1 MINMKKVNLKR
12 QETIDFLKTMSQKSQ
27 EQTLQTLNSSFQGL
41 DQNQVMLHQSLYGKN
56 ILSQEI
62 KTIFTK
68 QLLQIAITPF
78 NIVLLIL
85 TLISLVND
93 VLTPSPENR
102 SYATIITTIL
112 MFLGSVIVQFSQ
124 ESKHLKITSQ
134 LKTLVQ
140 NTTAVKRN
148 NSKLEIALEE
158 VVRGDIVILSAGD
171 IIPADIKLLETK
183 DFFVKTT
190 TFTGES
196 EPVEKMACA
205 FLQSETILDDPKLV
219 LAGSTV
225 ISGYATGIVLVT
237 GKDTYLGNIS
247 QEITKKKSLSHL
259 DQSINTIAKLLMIC
273 ICLMAP
279 LVFLFNF
286 KKPQNTLLQSF
297 LFALTIAFGLTPKML
312 PLIVATSFSKGIVA
326 LSKRKVIVKNLNAI
340 SSFGAMNILFTD
352 KTGTLTE
359 DQIFL
364 ENFLDLNGNEDIRVL
379 RHAYLNSFFQTGLK
393 SLIDKAIITKTN
405 NAQTLHPFLQG
416 ITEQFT
422 KIDEIPF
429 DFKRRKMSV
438 VIQDVSQK
446 QQMITKGA
454 IEEILAICDH
464 VELEGKVVP
473 LSDQS
478 KQIVLQQTITYNQKG
493 YRVVGVAQKLISNP
507 KQQPC
512 FTPGQIE
519 EKSMV
524 LIGLL
529 TFLDPIKES
538 STQTIASLQQKGIIV
553 KILTG
558 DNDILTKAI
567 AQKLNIQTTYCLQ
580 GSIIDNLSDDALYEA
595 SQKTNLFTKLSPEQ
609 KARIVSVF
617 KQKGNIVAFMG
628 DGINDASAMKQ
639 ANLGICVD
647 SGAEITKEIADI
659 ILLEKQLIVLEQGV
673 VEGRKTY
680 TNALK
685 YIKFT
690 LSSNFAN
697 SLSIL
702 LASLCLNFQP
712 MIVLQVLF
720 LDLIYDLICFAI
732 PFDNVD
738 DIYLQKP
745 RKWDFASIKSFMLWF
760 GFFSFLLDVAFLIGM
775 KFILK
780 NLSQSPQLFQTS
792 WFIFSMWSQTL
803 TLFLLRT
810 DKIIA
815 KNNQKNLPSFLIM
828 SCCCLGLVITTFLP
842 LMPIVSQ
849 ALNLDKSIFEKPTIF
864 SFLLF
869 LVVIYSLVMIW
880 AKKIFIQKHKQLL

>member
-1 MINMKKVNLKR
+1 MKKVNLKR

-27 EQTLQTLNSSFQGL
+27 EKTLQTLNSSLKGL
-41 DQNQVMLHQSLYGKN
+41 DQKQVMLHQSLYGKN
-56 ILSQEI
+56 ILSQET
-62 KTIFTK
+62 KTSFTK

-85 TLISLVND
+85 TLISLFND
-93 VLTPSPENR
+93 VLTPSQENR
-102 SYATIITTIL
+102 SYSTVITTIL

-148 NSKLEIALEE
+148 NFKMEIALEE

-171 IIPADIKLLETK
+171 VIPADIKLLETK

-196 EPVEKMACA
+196 EPVEKMACS

-225 ISGYATGIVLVT
+225 ISGYATGIALVT

-286 KKPQNTLLQSF
+286 YKPQNTFLQSF

-405 NAQTLHPFLQG
+405 NAKTLHPSLQG
-416 ITEQFT
+416 ITAQFT

-438 VIQDVSQK
+438 VIQDASQK

-454 IEEILAICDH
+454 IEEILSICDH

-538 STQTIASLQQKGIIV
+538 STQTISSLQQKGIIV

-580 GSIIDNLSDDALYEA
+580 GSVVDNLSDDALYEA

-659 ILLEKQLIVLEQGV
+659 ILLEKQLTVLEQGV
-673 VEGRKTY
+673 LEGRKTY

-738 DIYLQKP
+738 DFYLQKP
-745 RKWDFASIKSFMLWF
+745 CKWDFASIKSFMLWF
-760 GFFSFLLDVAFLIGM
+760 GFCSFLLDFAFLIGM
-775 KFILK
+775 KFLLK
-780 NLSQSPQLFQTS
+780 NLSQNDRLFQTS

-803 TLFLLRT
+803 TIFLLRT

-828 SCCCLGLVITTFLP
+828 VCCCLGLIITTFLP
-842 LMPIVSQ
+842 LIPIVSQ
-849 ALNLDKSIFEKPTIF
+849 ALHLDQSIFEKTTIF
-864 SFLLF
+864 PFLLF

>member
-1 MINMKKVNLKR
+1 MKKVNLKH

-27 EQTLQTLNSSFQGL
+27 EQTLKTLNSSLQGL
-41 DQNQVMLHQSLYGKN
+41 DQNQVILHQSLYGKN
-56 ILSQEI
+56 ILSQET
-62 KTIFTK
+62 KTSFIK

-93 VLTPSPENR
+93 VLAPSPETR

-148 NSKLEIALEE
+148 NCKIEIALEE

-196 EPVEKMACA
+196 EPVEKMTCA
-205 FLQSETILDDPKLV
+205 FVRSETILDDPKLV

-225 ISGYATGIVLVT
+225 ISGYAIGIVLVT

-286 KKPQNTLLQSF
+286 NKPQNTFLQSF

-326 LSKRKVIVKNLNAI
+326 LSKCKVIVKNLNAI

-405 NAQTLHPFLQG
+405 NAKTLHPSLQG
-416 ITEQFT
+416 INVQFT

-438 VIQDVSQK
+438 VIQDSSQK

-507 KQQPC
+507 KKQPC
-512 FTPGQIE
+512 FTPRQIE

-567 AQKLNIQTTYCLQ
+567 AQKLNIQTNYCLQ
-580 GSIIDNLSDDALYEA
+580 GSVVDNLSDDALYEA

-617 KQKGNIVAFMG
+617 KHKGNIVAFMG

-659 ILLEKQLIVLEQGV
+659 ILLEKQLTVLEQGV

-775 KFILK
+775 KFLLE
-780 NLSQSPQLFQTS
+780 NLSQNYQLFQTS

-828 SCCCLGLVITTFLP
+828 ACCCLGLIITTFLP
-842 LMPIVSQ
+842 LIPIVSQ
-849 ALNLDKSIFEKPTIF
+849 ALHLDQSIFEKPTIF
-864 SFLLF
+864 PFLLF

>member
-1 MINMKKVNLKR
+1 M
-12 QETIDFLKTMSQKSQ
+12 
-27 EQTLQTLNSSFQGL
+27 
-41 DQNQVMLHQSLYGKN
+41 
-56 ILSQEI
+56 EI
-62 KTIFTK
+62 
-68 QLLQIAITPF
+68 P
-78 NIVLLIL
+78 
-85 TLISLVND
+85 
-93 VLTPSPENR
+93 
-102 SYATIITTIL
+102 
-112 MFLGSVIVQFSQ
+112 
-124 ESKHLKITSQ
+124 
-134 LKTLVQ
+134 
-140 NTTAVKRN
+140 
-148 NSKLEIALEE
+148 LEE
-158 VVRGDIVILSAGD
+158 VVRGDIVMLSAGD
-171 IIPADIKLLETK
+171 IIPADMKLLETK

-196 EPVEKMACA
+196 EPVEKMAYSS
-205 FLQSETILDDPKLV
+205 LQNKTILEYPKLV

-259 DQSINTIAKLLMIC
+259 DQSINAIAKLLMIC
-273 ICLMAP
+273 ICLMVP

-286 KKPQNTLLQSF
+286 HKPQNTFLQSV
-297 LFALTIAFGLTPKML
+297 LFAITVAFGLTPKML

-326 LSKRKVIVKNLNAI
+326 LSKHKVIVKNLNSI

-379 RHAYLNSFFQTGLK
+379 RHAYLNSFFQTGIK

-405 NAQTLHPFLQG
+405 TFKTLHTFLQG
-416 ITEQFT
+416 IDKQFI

-429 DFKRRKMSV
+429 DFKRRKISV
-438 VIQDVSQK
+438 VIQDATQK

-464 VELEGKVVP
+464 VELEGQVVP
-473 LSDQS
+473 LSEKS
-478 KQIVLQQTITYNQKG
+478 KKIVLQQTINYNQKG
-493 YRVVGVAQKLISNP
+493 YRVVGVAHKLISNP
-507 KQQPC
+507 NQYPC
-512 FTPGQIE
+512 CIPGKIE

-538 STQTIASLQQKGIIV
+538 STQTIASLQRKGIIV

-567 AQKLNIQTTYCLQ
+567 AKKINIQTTYCLQ
-580 GSIIDNLSDDALYEA
+580 GSVVDNLSDDALYEA
-595 SQKTNLFTKLSPEQ
+595 SHKTNLFTKLSPEQ

-647 SGAEITKEIADI
+647 SSAEITKEIADI
-659 ILLEKQLIVLEQGV
+659 ILLEKQLTVLEQGV
-673 VEGRKTY
+673 LEGRRTY
-680 TNALK
+680 TNAIK

-745 RKWDFASIKSFMLWF
+745 CKWDLSSIKSFMLWF
-760 GFFSFLLDVAFLIGM
+760 GFFSFLLDVVFLIGM
-775 KFILK
+775 KLLLG
-780 NLSQSPQLFQTS
+780 NLSQKQNPQLFQTS

-810 DKIIA
+810 NKIIS
-815 KNNQKNLPSFLIM
+815 KNNKKNLPSLLIM
-828 SCCCLGLVITTFLP
+828 VCCCLGLIITTSLP
-842 LMPIVSQ
+842 LIPIISQ
-849 ALNLDKSIFEKPTIF
+849 ALHLDKSIFHKITIF
-864 SFLLF
+864 PFLLF
-869 LVVIYSLVMIW
+869 LLVIYSLVMIW
-880 AKKIFIQKHKQLL
+880 AKKIFIQKHKTLL